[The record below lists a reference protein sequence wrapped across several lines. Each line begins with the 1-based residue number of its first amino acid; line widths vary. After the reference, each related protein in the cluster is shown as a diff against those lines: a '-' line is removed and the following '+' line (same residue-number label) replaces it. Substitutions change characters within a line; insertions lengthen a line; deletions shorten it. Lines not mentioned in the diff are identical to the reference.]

1 MYTRVSSR
9 IKSLGG
15 GGEGLGAPKQAAKCL
30 TTPMSVDHTLYTH
43 ISDSTN
49 VMMSLFYNIWGE
61 AEHLARGGGEG
72 SPLPLPR

>member
-9 IKSLGG
+9 IKSLG

-61 AEHLARGGGEG
+61 AEHLARGGGG
-72 SPLPLPR
+72 RFTPAPS